1 MSGHTEAKC
10 CMWGGRDGAEA
21 MGEGGPCPRERPAP
35 GSEGARMA
43 SVTIGDVA
51 VESMYVEVRGE
62 PGLAAGEGAEVA
74 AGVPFPL
81 AVARVVVMATEEGS
95 RMREGKRAWAR
106 KRASC
111 RVVSFVQRCTLRGT
125 VSTA

>member
-1 MSGHTEAKC
+1 M
-10 CMWGGRDGAEA
+10 
-21 MGEGGPCPRERPAP
+21 
-35 GSEGARMA
+35 
-43 SVTIGDVA
+43 
-51 VESMYVEVRGE
+51 
-62 PGLAAGEGAEVA
+62 LAAGEGAEVA

-81 AVARVVVMATEEGS
+81 AEARVVVMATEEGS

-125 VSTA
+125 VTCLSRGKYHSVLKLKPRSKCTRSVRGRETVCTGVRAWVQKAHVEFHGGKIDDVRLAVV